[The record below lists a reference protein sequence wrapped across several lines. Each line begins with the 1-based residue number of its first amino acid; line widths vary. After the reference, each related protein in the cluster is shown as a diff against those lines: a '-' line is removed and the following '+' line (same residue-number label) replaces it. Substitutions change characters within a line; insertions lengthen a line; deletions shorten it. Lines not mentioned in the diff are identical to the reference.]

1 MTITDNAAEKA
12 KKILASEGKVNWG
25 IKIYAAGTGCCGPSY
40 GLDLQEEKMPDD
52 EVVENNGLKVFVD
65 KDLYKT
71 LSGMKLDYYADE
83 NMEGFVFT
91 GGVSACSSGCDSC
104 G

>member
-12 KKILASEGKVNWG
+12 KKILAAEGKGNWG
-25 IKIYAAGTGCCGPSY
+25 IKIYIAGTGCCGPSY
-40 GLDLQEEKMPDD
+40 GLDLQEEQMPDD